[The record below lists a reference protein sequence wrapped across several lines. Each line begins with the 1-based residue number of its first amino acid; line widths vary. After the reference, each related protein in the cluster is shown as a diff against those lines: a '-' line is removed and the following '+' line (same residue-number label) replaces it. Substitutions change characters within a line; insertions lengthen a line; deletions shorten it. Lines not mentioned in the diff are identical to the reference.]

1 MTNRRLLPIVLIL
14 IATCTIT
21 LFCVGI
27 IGGYQKIIDS
37 INSLPD
43 TDQVNIV
50 GDPTNTPY
58 VIRPVTPTSLPK
70 ESQTNEQSSGSTE
83 LLVLPQTPDP
93 GVIDFLTPI
102 DTLNTLQAEIVPV
115 SDLLDIARRL
125 EGKNI
130 TSNKIPD
137 PLAPYQVDA
146 KKSFWVLDTD
156 SEKTFQIETTLQY
169 LTDHAYFWIEKG
181 LIFDQHDL
189 ENLANEFER
198 KIFPTNRLFFG
209 TEWSPG
215 VDEDPRLHIVY
226 TSGLGGTVAGLF
238 SPGDEY
244 PPLVSEF
251 SNGHEMFLLNADRV
265 ELHKEFTYGVLAH
278 EFQHMIH
285 WYQDVNEESW
295 LNEGFS
301 ELAMFLNNY
310 NTGGVDE
317 LFASN
322 PDVQLN
328 DWPES
333 DQNSLPHYGA
343 SFLFLTYFLDRFGEN
358 ITRELISD
366 QLNGLVSIDNVLLK
380 AGITDPLTGE
390 QISSDD
396 VFADWALASYL
407 LDKEIGDGRYT
418 YHNYDEAPKIDV
430 TEEIESC
437 PIQMQTRDVSQY
449 GTDYIRFTCSGQY
462 TLNFEGSIQVP
473 IYPSGPHSGNYAFW
487 SNLGDASDMTITRY
501 FDFRDQNG
509 PLTLNYWTWYDVED
523 NYDYVY
529 LLASEDG
536 KKWDILTSPSGTPE
550 DPNGNN
556 YGWAYTGQS
565 NNNSTNN
572 NQPEWINESVDISKY
587 AGKSVYMRFE
597 YITDSVLH
605 KEGFLLDDVS
615 IPEINYF
622 TDFEDDNGGWQG
634 EGFVRIQNVLPQN
647 FRIAL
652 IRYGGIT
659 SVEQYS
665 ISGDNSLSIPIEIN
679 DYINEVIL
687 VVSGT
692 TRFTHQKAAYRFS
705 IE

>member
-1 MTNRRLLPIVLIL
+1 VAPEPGSRSLLQLPVDRGGHSPLRHRLR
-14 IATCTIT
+14 
-21 LFCVGI
+21 
-27 IGGYQKIIDS
+27 Q
-37 INSLPD
+37 
-43 TDQVNIV
+43 
-50 GDPTNTPY
+50 
-58 VIRPVTPTSLPK
+58 
-70 ESQTNEQSSGSTE
+70 E
-83 LLVLPQTPDP
+83 LLLLPQTPDL
-93 GVIDFLTPI
+93 GATDSLTLTN
-102 DTLNTLQAEIVPV
+102 TLNTLQGENVPV

-130 TSNKIPD
+130 TTNQIPD
-137 PLAPYQVDA
+137 PLAPYKVGA
-146 KKSFWVLDTD
+146 KKSFSVLDTD
-156 SEKTFQIETTLQY
+156 TEQIFQTQTTLQY
-169 LTDHAYFWIEKG
+169 LTDHAYFWIEDG
-181 LIFDQHDL
+181 LIFDARDL
-189 ENLANEFER
+189 EDLVNEFER

-209 TEWSPG
+209 TEWTPG
-215 VDEDPRLHIVY
+215 VDQDPRLHIVY
-226 TSGLGGTVAGLF
+226 TSGLGETVAGLF

-244 PPLVSEF
+244 PPVVSEF
-251 SNGHEMFLLNADRV
+251 SNGHEMFLLNADRL

-310 NTGGVDE
+310 GTGGVDQ

-322 PDVQLN
+322 TDVQLN

-343 SFLFLTYFLDRFGEN
+343 SFLFLTYFLDRFGED
-358 ITRELISD
+358 ITKELISD
-366 QLNGLVSIDNVLLK
+366 QSNGLFSIDNVLQK
-380 AGITDPLTGE
+380 AGLTDPLTNELIGA
-390 QISSDD
+390 DD
-396 VFADWALASYL
+396 VFADWVLASYL
-407 LDKEIGDGRYT
+407 LDQEIGDGRFT
-418 YHNYDEAPKIDV
+418 YHNYAEAPKIDV
-430 TEEIESC
+430 AEEIKNC

-449 GTDYIRFTCSGQY
+449 GTDYIRITCSGQY

-473 IYPSGPHSGNYAFW
+473 IYPSEAHSGDFTFW
-487 SNLGDASDMTITRY
+487 SNFGDASDMTITRH
-501 FDFRDQNG
+501 FDFKAHNQ
-509 PLTLNYWTWYDVED
+509 PLTLNYWTWYNIED

-536 KKWDILTSPSGTPE
+536 EKWDILTTPSGTPE

-565 NNNSTNN
+565 NNRSNN
-572 NQPEWINESVDISKY
+572 NQPEWINESVDISRY
-587 AGKSVYMRFE
+587 AGKSVYLRFE

-615 IPEINYF
+615 IPEIGYF
-622 TDFEDDNGGWQG
+622 TDFEGDNGGWQG
-634 EGFVRIQNVLPQN
+634 EGFVRIQNVLPQTL
-647 FRIAL
+647 RIAL
-652 IRYGGIT
+652 IRYGDIT
-659 SVEQYS
+659 NVEQYS
-665 ISGDNSLSIPIEIN
+665 LSGDNSISIPIEIDDN
-679 DYINEVIL
+679 INEVIL